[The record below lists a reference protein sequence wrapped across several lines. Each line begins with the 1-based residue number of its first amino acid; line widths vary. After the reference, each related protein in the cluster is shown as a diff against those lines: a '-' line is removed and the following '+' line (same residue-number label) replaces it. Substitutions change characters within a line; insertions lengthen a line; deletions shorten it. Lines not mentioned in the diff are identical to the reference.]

1 MPTEF
6 ASRLNSKSHHD
17 VYGWLSDTPLL
28 ILGRKR
34 FVRRVDVGI
43 VTGETDEKNQND
55 TLPHMFILLKLEF
68 FVASTRLG
76 LKTIDI
82 KSLIIG
88 FLLSAVLFLSMGLAN
103 NAIQDV
109 RIVEIEKRI
118 WGDWDAINTK

>member
-1 MPTEF
+1 M
-6 ASRLNSKSHHD
+6 
-17 VYGWLSDTPLL
+17 
-28 ILGRKR
+28 ILGGERSL
-34 FVRRVDVGI
+34 RRGDVGT
-43 VTGETDEKNQND
+43 VTGGADETNQND
-55 TLPHMFILLKLEF
+55 PLPHMFILLKLEF

-109 RIVEIEKRI
+109 RIVEIDKRI
-118 WGDWDAINTK
+118 GGVGTR

>member
-1 MPTEF
+1 
-6 ASRLNSKSHHD
+6 
-17 VYGWLSDTPLL
+17 
-28 ILGRKR
+28 
-34 FVRRVDVGI
+34 
-43 VTGETDEKNQND
+43 
-55 TLPHMFILLKLEF
+55 MFILLKLEF

-109 RIVEIEKRI
+109 RIVEIDKRI
-118 WGDWDAINTK
+118 GGVGTR